1 MSRLLQKT
9 NPKNPLSP
17 FFILTKGPAMGR
29 FHTAVRTAL
38 LLTVFLPLPGIGQA
52 AAEGSGQPI
61 SVEADRMVS
70 QENKNSVVFI
80 GKVDARQG
88 NFTIKSDEMTVFYTE
103 KKGETPQGQQSYQ
116 PTNQMEKLICTGNV
130 KISQGDWLGV
140 GERMDYSAKERKAV
154 LSGNARAW
162 QGQNMV
168 SGKSIVYYLDEKRSV
183 VEPDTSSN
191 RVRAIIHPE
200 SKKTP

>member
-1 MSRLLQKT
+1 
-9 NPKNPLSP
+9 
-17 FFILTKGPAMGR
+17 MGR
-29 FHTAVRTAL
+29 FHTAL
-38 LLTVFLPLPGIGQA
+38 LLTVFLLLPDMVIGQV
-52 AAEGSGQPI
+52 AAEEPGQPI
-61 SVEADRMVS
+61 SIEADRMVS

-88 NFTIKSDEMTVFYTE
+88 NLIIKSDEMTVFYSE
-103 KKGETPQGQQSYQ
+103 KKGETPPGQQSGQ
-116 PTNQMEKLICTGNV
+116 STNQVEKLICIGSV

-140 GERMDYSAKERKAV
+140 GERMDYFARERKAI

-183 VEPDTSSN
+183 VEPDTSGNN

-200 SKKTP
+200 SKKKP

>member
-1 MSRLLQKT
+1 
-9 NPKNPLSP
+9 
-17 FFILTKGPAMGR
+17 MGH
-29 FHTAVRTAL
+29 FHAAVRTILLLTAL
-38 LLTVFLPLPGIGQA
+38 LLLPGNVIGQA
-52 AAEGSGQPI
+52 APEEPDQPI

-70 QENKNSVVFI
+70 QEHKNSVIFI

-88 NFTIKSDEMTVFYTE
+88 NLTIKSDEMTVFYSE
-103 KKGETPQGQQSYQ
+103 KKDETPQGQQSGK
-116 PTNQMEKLICTGNV
+116 PINQVEKLICTGNV
-130 KISQGDWLGV
+130 KITQGDWLGA
-140 GERMDYSAKERKAV
+140 GERMDYFASERKAV

-183 VEPDTSSN
+183 VEPDTGGNN

-200 SKKTP
+200 SKKKP